1 MSQSDKHDTLAQLR
15 DEQLEVLRMAK
26 AEIAEHRS
34 WFIALGVLLIVLGIA
49 AIAFPFLSTI
59 ATKIFLGWLFIIG
72 GVTQVVHSFSTQK
85 WSQFFLN
92 LLVGLLYLVAGAWLA
107 FFPLTGIITLTI
119 FLAAMFIA
127 EGVLE
132 AVMAF
137 RMRPQK
143 GWGWMLTAGIV
154 AVLAGVLIMA
164 QLPTSAI
171 WAIGLLAGINI
182 MSTGFAYLFLAL
194 RADEPKA
201 ATASAH

>member
-1 MSQSDKHDTLAQLR
+1 MSQSENGDALSQLR
-15 DEQLEVLRMAK
+15 NEQLEVMRMAK

-49 AIAFPFLSTI
+49 AIAFPLLSTI

-72 GVTQVVHSFSTQK
+72 GVSQLVHSFSTQR

-92 LLVGLLYLVAGAWLA
+92 LLVGLLYVIAGAWLA

-119 FLAAMFIA
+119 LLAVMFIV

-132 AVMAF
+132 AAMAF
-137 RMRPQK
+137 RMRPQD

-164 QLPTSAI
+164 KLPTSAI

-194 RADEPKA
+194 RADEPKTA
-201 ATASAH
+201 AASAH